1 MKSGH
6 SGDQCLVIDG
16 MEGNDIVEC
25 DDYAEEG
32 TYIYI
37 QNNNIIIMYL

>member
-6 SGDQCLVIDG
+6 SGDQCLVTDG
-16 MEGNDIVEC
+16 MECNDIVEC